1 MDEKILVIGAAGQV
15 GTELTDALVEKYGVS
30 QVLAT
35 DISDAEHLKAANYRF
50 QTLDVMNNEALH
62 ELIQSE
68 NITQIYHLAAIL
80 SAKGEEKPL
89 RTWDLN
95 MQMMLNVLEASRE
108 LNVKKVFIPSSIAV
122 FGPNTP
128 QDNTPQFCTMDP
140 NTIYGISKLAGE
152 RWGEYYFMR
161 YGLDVRSLRYP
172 GLISYKALPGGGTTD
187 YAVEIFYEA
196 VKNKSYSSFLK
207 ENSALPMMF
216 MEDAIRA
223 TLELMDAPAEKIKIR
238 SAYNLAG
245 ISFTPSEIAAEI
257 QKLMPEFEISYNPD
271 NRQKIADSWPSSID
285 DSEAR
290 NDWNWNHEYDL
301 QLMTKVMLEKVSEKL
316 SVKY

>member
-128 QDNTPQFCTMDP
+128 QDNTPQFCAMDP

-216 MEDAIRA
+216 MKDAIRA

-290 NDWNWNHEYDL
+290 KDWNWNHEYDL

-316 SVKY
+316 SVKH